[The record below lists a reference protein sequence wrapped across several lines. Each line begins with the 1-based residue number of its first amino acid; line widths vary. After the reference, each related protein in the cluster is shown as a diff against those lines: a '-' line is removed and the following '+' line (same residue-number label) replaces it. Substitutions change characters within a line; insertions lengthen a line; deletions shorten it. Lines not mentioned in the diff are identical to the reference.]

1 MIRRRPKIETI
12 WASAFRAAGGV
23 ARKAASSEQDVI
35 RAVSEELQRMR
46 LRGSVSLLTND
57 GLLQMQSPSLSKS
70 VLRTLERLSGLKVHG
85 YIFNPKEVEAYN
97 RALTSSEAVFTND
110 RSQVVGQMM
119 PGALKP
125 LLPRIMH
132 ILGGSA
138 TIIAPLVLEDQ
149 PIGTISI
156 SAPWLEPADT
166 AMVAA
171 LADHI
176 SISLGHVRAREH
188 IQTSLSR
195 ERLRNQVASTISS
208 ALDLRVVLERVIQIA
223 AEVTGADAG
232 AIGLIEPDGETI
244 AFPYLY
250 ELPEFLHAS
259 LNRRDRGLTWQ
270 VVNTRSPIRVEDYP
284 GHPNADPLWVQ
295 AGLQAIIGVPLLTG
309 DQAIGGMGLFI
320 KSPGRVFTSEQVE
333 LAQAIASMAAIAI
346 ENARLYTDAKRRAE
360 ESQALIHTARSIS
373 ASLDQETVLQLIAEQ
388 AKNLLRSDASRIHL
402 LEPNS
407 ELLRCVVAIGPHSDA
422 AMAMQMQSGQGLVGY
437 VIDHG
442 QPIIANNAASDPR
455 GVTIPGTPEDELEC
469 LALAPL
475 NVRQRTLGVMTVQR
489 TGLERPFFFSDLEL
503 LAAFAAQ
510 AAVTLENAHL
520 FSQIASQAQHLEI
533 EVAERTRDLSLS
545 EARYRA
551 LVETALAGIFQIDC
565 DGKIQYVN
573 QAMAEM
579 LEYQPEVLIGNPLSE
594 FLPKDLSWLI
604 DSFYARMHGDGPTNE
619 VHEIELRARNDHRT
633 QALLATSLITD
644 GEGHPQGLS
653 GLVSDISKLK
663 ELESELQT
671 ERDRLDALLT
681 NIGDAVMVTDPE
693 GVIEYVNPGW
703 ERLTGYTANE
713 ALGKTSNILQSGQHS
728 EAFYSEMWAAIK
740 EGQPWRGEVV
750 NRRKDGTLY
759 DAAVTITPVVD
770 EIGKVIVFVGV
781 LHDISALKALDRL
794 KSQFVSDVSHELR
807 TPLTNIRLYLDL
819 LARTTGAEEKS
830 LRYLKTL
837 SRESDRLANLID
849 DLLSLSRLDAE
860 AVPFVT
866 SQININ
872 ELLGAL
878 AEDRSTLAAER
889 GLRLVTK
896 PQAGLPII
904 YGDERLLTQVFTNLL
919 TNAMNYTPAGGEIAL
934 CTSDDT
940 IDNERWII
948 VEVVDTG
955 LGIPHDEIN
964 MIFHRFFRGSAS
976 QSTGAAG
983 TGLGL
988 AICKEI
994 VERHHGKI
1002 SVESDGVQGQGS
1014 RFSVW
1019 LPVSQKEDLRP

>member
-23 ARKAASSEQDVI
+23 ARKATSSEQDVI
-35 RAVSEELQRMR
+35 RAVSEELQRAR
-46 LRGSVSLLTND
+46 LRGSVALLTND

-70 VLRTLERLSGLKVHG
+70 VFRTLERLSGQKIRG
-85 YIFNPKEVEAYN
+85 YTFDPKKVEAYH

-119 PGALKP
+119 PETLKP

-132 ILGGSA
+132 IIGSSP
-138 TIIAPLVLEDQ
+138 TIIAPLVLADQ
-149 PIGTISI
+149 PIGTLSI
-156 SAPWLEPADT
+156 SAPWLEPADK

-176 SISLGHVRAREH
+176 SISLDHVRARER
-188 IQTSLSR
+188 IQTTLNR
-195 ERLRNQVASTISS
+195 EKLRNQVASTISS
-208 ALDLRVVLERVIQIA
+208 ALDLRVVLESVIQIA

-232 AIGLIEPDGETI
+232 AIGLIETDGETI

-250 ELPEFLHAS
+250 ELPDNLHAS
-259 LNRRDRGLTWQ
+259 FTHRDQGLTWQ
-270 VVNTRSPIRVEDYP
+270 VVKTRSPILLENYP
-284 GHPNADPLWVQ
+284 SHPNADPLWVQ
-295 AGLQAIIGVPLLTG
+295 AGLQALVGVPLLAG
-309 DQAIGGMGLFI
+309 DRAIGGMGLFI
-320 KSPGRVFTSEQVE
+320 KSRDRVFTSEQVE

-373 ASLDQETVLQLIAEQ
+373 ASLDQATVLQLIAEQ
-388 AKNLLRSDASRIHL
+388 AKNLLQSDASRIHL
-402 LEPNS
+402 LEPDS
-407 ELLRCVVAIGPHSDA
+407 GLLRCVVAIGPHSDA
-422 AMAMQMQSGQGLVGY
+422 AMAMKIQSGQGLAGY

-455 GVTIPGTPEDELEC
+455 GVTIPGTPENETEC
-469 LALAPL
+469 LALSPL

-489 TGLERPFFFSDLEL
+489 TGLERPFFSSDLEL

-510 AAVTLENAHL
+510 AAVTIENAHL
-520 FSQIASQAQHLEI
+520 FSQIAGQAQRLEI

-551 LVETALAGIFQIDC
+551 LVETALAGIFQIDRN
-565 DGKIQYVN
+565 GKIQYVN
-573 QAMAEM
+573 QAMAEL

-604 DSFYARMHGDGPTNE
+604 DSFYARMRGDGPTHE
-619 VHEIELRARNDHRT
+619 VHEIELRAKSNRRT
-633 QALLATSLITD
+633 QALLATSLISD
-644 GEGHPQGLS
+644 EEGHPQGLS

-703 ERLTGYTANE
+703 ERLTGYTADE
-713 ALGKTSNILQSGQHS
+713 ALGKTSNILQSGEHS
-728 EAFYSEMWAAIK
+728 EALYSEMWTAIK

-750 NRRKDGTLY
+750 NLRKDGTLY
-759 DAAVTITPVVD
+759 DAALTIAPVVD
-770 EIGKVIVFVGV
+770 DIGKVIVFVGV

-819 LARTTGAEEKS
+819 LARTTGDQGKS
-830 LRYLKTL
+830 LRYLRTL

-849 DLLSLSRLDAE
+849 DLLSLSRLDAK
-860 AVPFVT
+860 AVPFVP

-872 ELLGAL
+872 DLLGAL

-889 GLRLVTK
+889 GLRIVTK
-896 PQAGLPII
+896 PQTDLPDI

-919 TNAMNYTPAGGEIAL
+919 TNAMNYTPTGGEITL
-934 CTSDDT
+934 CTHEDSNED
-940 IDNERWII
+940 ERWII

-955 LGIPHDEIN
+955 LGIPRDEIN
-964 MIFHRFFRGSAS
+964 MLFHRFFRGSAS

-994 VERHHGKI
+994 IERHHGKI
-1002 SVESDGVQGQGS
+1002 SVESDGVPGHGT

-1019 LPVSQKEDLRP
+1019 LPVSRIENNSP

>member
-35 RAVSEELQRMR
+35 RAVSEELHRMR
-46 LRGSVSLLTND
+46 LRGSVALLTSD

-70 VLRTLERLSGLKVHG
+70 VLRTLKRLSGLEIHG
-85 YIFNPKEVEAYN
+85 YTFDPKNVEAYH
-97 RALTSSEAVFTND
+97 RALTSSEAVFTMD
-110 RSQVVGQMM
+110 RSQVVEEMM
-119 PGALKP
+119 PKTLRP

-132 ILGGSA
+132 ILGPSA
-138 TIIAPLVLEDQ
+138 TIVAPLVLADQ
-149 PIGTISI
+149 PIGTLSI
-156 SAPWLEPADT
+156 SVPWLEPADK

-176 SISLGHVRAREH
+176 SISLGHVRARER
-188 IQTSLSR
+188 IQTALNR
-195 ERLRNQVASTISS
+195 EKLRNQVASTISS
-208 ALDLRVVLERVIQIA
+208 ALDLRVVLESVIQIA

-244 AFPYLY
+244 VFPYLY
-250 ELPEFLHAS
+250 ELPETLHAS
-259 LNRRDRGLTWQ
+259 FTQRDRGLTWR
-270 VVNTRSPIRVEDYP
+270 VVNTRSPIRLENYP
-284 GHPNADPLWVQ
+284 SHPDADPLWVQ
-295 AGLQAIIGVPLLTG
+295 AGLQALIGVPLIAG
-309 DQAIGGMGLFI
+309 DRAIGGMGLFI
-320 KSPGRVFTSEQVE
+320 KSQGRVFTSEQVE

-346 ENARLYTDAKRRAE
+346 ENARLYTDARRRAE
-360 ESQALIHTARSIS
+360 ESQALIRTARSIS

-388 AKNLLRSDASRIHL
+388 AKNLLHSDASRIHL
-402 LEPNS
+402 LEPDS
-407 ELLRCVVAIGPHSDA
+407 ELLQCVVAIGPHSDA
-422 AMAMQMQSGQGLVGY
+422 AMAMKMRSGQGLAGY

-442 QPIIANNAASDPR
+442 QPIIANDAAADPR
-455 GVTIPGTPEDELEC
+455 GVTIPGTPEDEKEC

-489 TGLERPFFFSDLEL
+489 TGLERPFFTSDLEL

-551 LVETALAGIFQIDC
+551 LVETALAGIFQIDTN
-565 DGKIQYVN
+565 GEIQYAN
-573 QAMAEM
+573 QAMAEI
-579 LEYQPEVLIGNPLSE
+579 LQCQPEALIGNPLRE
-594 FLPKDLSWLI
+594 FLPKNLSWLI
-604 DSFYARMHGDGPTNE
+604 DSFYARMRGDGPTKE
-619 VHEIELRARNDHRT
+619 VHEIELRAKHDRRT

-644 GEGHPQGLS
+644 DEGNPQGLS

-681 NIGDAVMVTDPE
+681 NIGDAVMVTNPE
-693 GVIEYVNPGW
+693 GIIEYVNPGW
-703 ERLTGYTANE
+703 ERLTGYTADE
-713 ALGKTSNILQSGQHS
+713 ALGKTSNILQSGEHS
-728 EAFYSEMWAAIK
+728 DAFYIEMWTAIQ
-740 EGQPWRGEVV
+740 EGRPWRGEVV
-750 NRRKDGTLY
+750 NRRKDGTHY
-759 DAAVTITPVVD
+759 DAALTITPVVD

-819 LARTTGAEEKS
+819 LARTNDDQGKR

-849 DLLSLSRLDAE
+849 DLLSLSRLDAD
-860 AVPFVT
+860 AVPFVP

-872 ELLGAL
+872 DLLGAL
-878 AEDRSTLAAER
+878 AEDRSNLAAER

-896 PQAGLPII
+896 PQKDLPDIF
-904 YGDERLLTQVFTNLL
+904 GDERLLTQVFTNLL
-919 TNAMNYTPAGGEIAL
+919 TNAMNYTPEGGEISL
-934 CTSDDT
+934 CTRVNTVEDKH
-940 IDNERWII
+940 WII

-976 QSTGAAG
+976 QTTGAAG

-1002 SVESDGVQGQGS
+1002 SVESDGIAGHGS

-1019 LPVSQKEDLRP
+1019 LPVSRIEDSGP